1 VQQLIHLHE
10 AVGQTVL
17 MTKVG
22 GLKLPTKKD
31 VFDWSLGPGVREIG
45 GPLGA
50 DYALFVFAQGTYADT
65 GRVVTMV
72 VLAALFGAAV
82 PLGNQVAF
90 ASLVDLHTGNIL
102 WFNLTVTG
110 EVNDMTK
117 ESGAASL
124 VKTLLKDIPL

>member
-1 VQQLIHLHE
+1 MLL
-10 AVGQTVL
+10 
-17 MTKVG
+17 TKVG

-31 VFDWSLGPGVREIG
+31 VFDWSLGPGVQEIG
-45 GPLGA
+45 VPLSA
-50 DYALFVFAQGTYADT
+50 DYALFVYASGSYADT

-72 VLAALFGAAV
+72 VMAALFGASV

-117 ESGAASL
+117 ESGSASL